1 MTGMRALGSRWGEEW
16 ACTSQAPPQR
26 QQQSRQPPQQQ
37 KRQQQQQQQS
47 NWAQRAAAAAALP
60 QSDYRRVGKGGKP
73 DWEPTGLEPIKR
85 SIPRDEREI
94 VFERAVGAQQI
105 NTTVVTSVEAFVNIA
120 LSKVALAHIRT
131 EAIRVSVQ

>member
-1 MTGMRALGSRWGEEW
+1 
-16 ACTSQAPPQR
+16 
-26 QQQSRQPPQQQ
+26 
-37 KRQQQQQQQS
+37 
-47 NWAQRAAAAAALP
+47 
-60 QSDYRRVGKGGKP
+60 VGKGGKP

-85 SIPRDEREI
+85 SIPRDKREI

-105 NTTVVTSVEAFVNIA
+105 NPTVVTSVEAFVNIV